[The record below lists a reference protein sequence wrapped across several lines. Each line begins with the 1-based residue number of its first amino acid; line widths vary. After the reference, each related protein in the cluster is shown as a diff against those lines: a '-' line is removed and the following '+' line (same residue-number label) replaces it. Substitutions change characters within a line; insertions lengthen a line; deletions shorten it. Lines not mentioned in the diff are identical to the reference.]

1 MCHLFSLR
9 FAMISGVSLG
19 TLRTH
24 VSAIHISGIVELTTR
39 TEIVGLDGKRTRAFL
54 TVLAGASRR
63 DTVISHSAT
72 TALWAY
78 RMMFTRL
85 EIIRTNRHAN

>member
-1 MCHLFSLR
+1 
-9 FAMISGVSLG
+9 MISGVSLG
-19 TLRTH
+19 TLRAH
-24 VSAIHISGIVELTTR
+24 VSAIHISGIVELTAR

-54 TVLAGASRR
+54 TVLAGASRC
-63 DTVISHSAT
+63 DTVISCSAT

-85 EIIRTNRHAN
+85 ELCRWHGTQIKY